1 MADVESTTFI
11 NKVLRDRII
20 ALGAIPSI
28 NDLLDTKAFNIL
40 FNQYINL
47 NGGGSSASRLVFR
60 PGLPSVEPNVFND
73 FDALYAAFLTTIGLV
88 DVVIDAIAVGGTVTI
103 PATQQYDFQNRAQFS
118 GIFYPQFANNTVI
131 NFVNG
136 SKLRGVYSFINS
148 INLSSVSNTPV
159 ITISDLDIVIFDRGT
174 RVIGGAASPMIE
186 VNNTS
191 QSVIVLNRNSSIEPG
206 LTVIDMV
213 GASAAILVLFDASY
227 VAQDTITGALASLIL
242 RFSCSSA
249 NQLLPQAG
257 FLGTIITQQN
267 SQSLNVDC
275 SSLSPANWAGTPT
288 NVLDALER
296 LATAVSGLLGGP
308 IP

>member
-1 MADVESTTFI
+1 MADVESITFI
-11 NKVLRDRII
+11 NKALRDKII

-28 NDLLDTKAFNIL
+28 SDLLDTKAFNIL

-60 PGLPSVEPNVFND
+60 PGLPSVEPNVFSD
-73 FDALYAAFLTTIGLV
+73 FDDLYAAFLTTIGLV

-103 PATQQYDFQNRAQFS
+103 PATQPYDFQSRAQFS
-118 GIFYPQFANNTVI
+118 GIFYPQFFNNTNI
-131 NFVNG
+131 NFVDG
-136 SKLRGVYSFINS
+136 CKLKGVYSFINS

-159 ITISDLDIVIFDRGT
+159 ITISDSELVIFDRGT
-174 RVIGGAASPMIE
+174 RVIGGALSPMIE

-191 QSVIVLNRNSSIEPG
+191 QSVMVLNRNSSIEPG
-206 LTVIDMV
+206 FTVVDLV
-213 GASAAILVLFDASY
+213 GASAMVIVPFDASY
-227 VAQDTITGALASLIL
+227 VAQDTISGALATLIL

-249 NQLLPQAG
+249 NQFLPQAG
-257 FLGTIITQQN
+257 FLGTLITQLN

-275 SSLSPANWAGTPT
+275 SALSPGNWAGTPT